1 MERTLVLIKPDAV
14 EKGASGAIL
23 ARLEATGAK
32 LVAAKMLKIPKALA
46 EKHYEAHKAKPFF
59 ASVVGFVTSGPVVA
73 AVFEGNDVVAK
84 VRKAMG
90 ATNPANADAG
100 TIRRDFAESIER
112 NAVHGS
118 DSPETAKIE
127 IALYF
132 KPEEIVAY

>member
-1 MERTLVLIKPDAV
+1 MERILVLVKPDAV
-14 EKGASGAIL
+14 EKGYTGAIL

-59 ASVVGFVTSGPVVA
+59 SSVVGFITSGPVVA
-73 AVFEGNDVVAK
+73 AVFEGPDVVAK

-90 ATNPANADAG
+90 ATNPANAEPG
-100 TIRRDFAESIER
+100 TIRKDFAESIEK

-118 DSPETAKIE
+118 DSPESAKVE
-127 IALYF
+127 VALYF
-132 KPEEIVAY
+132 KPEEIVSY